1 MAGQTSG
8 RLLYSKQRPDLAV
21 RLLLLSVALVVT
33 GCSKWSQVKDAPT
46 YCRDI
51 APVLN
56 ANCVTCHRPG
66 EVAPF
71 SLLTYKDARKHG
83 RTIAAV
89 VKKRI
94 MPPWPP
100 VSGYGEFADERRL
113 TDEQISLIQNWL
125 AAGMPEGD
133 RKDLPTPPK
142 FVSGWQLGT
151 PDMTVTMA
159 AAFEVPAEGIDIYR
173 NFVIP
178 LEIPEGKYIRAVE
191 LRPTNRRVVH
201 HAVLSRDQTGAARR
215 KDEAD
220 PGPGFTEVLI
230 TGHMLPG
237 NLGTWVPGYKTV
249 PLSEGLSL
257 PWPKNTDLVLQE
269 HFHAI
274 GKPEKE
280 QSTIGIYLT
289 DQPPSKSIVDVV
301 LEQKSLDISPGEKV
315 YRSHDSLLLPVDVDV
330 MGLFPHMHRLG
341 KEMKLTARLP
351 SGEEKILIWIK
362 DWNFNWQMHYQI
374 LHPVR
379 LPALTEL
386 MLDAVHD
393 NSAENPNNPSDP
405 PKRVFRGTQT
415 EDEMSLAGIQL
426 MLVNNSDLP
435 RFRPL
440 GRKVFSTVPAWQD
453 R

>member
-1 MAGQTSG
+1 MAGQTSS
-8 RLLYSKQRPDLAV
+8 RLLYSNQELDLAV
-21 RLLLLSVALVVT
+21 RLFLLLVTLLAT
-33 GCSKWSQVKDAPT
+33 GCSKWSPVKNAPT

-71 SLLTYKDARKHG
+71 SLLTYKDVRKRG
-83 RTIAAV
+83 KTIAMV
-89 VKKRI
+89 TQRRI
-94 MPPWPP
+94 MPPWKP
-100 VSGYGEFADERRL
+100 VPGYGDFVGTRRL
-113 TDEQISLIQNWL
+113 TDEQISLIQKWVT
-125 AAGMPEGD
+125 AGMPEGD

-142 FVSGWQLGT
+142 FASGWRLGP
-151 PDMTVTMA
+151 PDITVTMP
-159 AAFEVPAEGIDIYR
+159 AAFEVPAEGVDIYR

-178 LEIPEGKYIRAVE
+178 LEIPEGKYIRALE

-201 HAVLSRDQTGAARR
+201 HAVLSRDQTGTARR

-220 PGPGFTEVLI
+220 TGPGFTEVLI

-237 NLGTWVPGYKTV
+237 NLGTWVPGFEPV
-249 PLSEGLSL
+249 PLPEDLSL

-269 HFHAI
+269 HFHPI
-274 GKPEKE
+274 GRPETE

-289 DQPPSKSIVDVV
+289 DQPPSKTIVDVV
-301 LEQKSLDISPGEKV
+301 LEQKSLDIPPGEKA

-330 MGLFPHMHRLG
+330 VGLFPHMHRLG
-341 KEMKLTARLP
+341 KEIKLTARLP

-393 NSAENPNNPSDP
+393 NSAENPNNSSAP

-426 MLVNNSDLP
+426 MLINNSDLP

-440 GRKVFSTVPAWQD
+440 GRKVFSAVPAERD